1 MENFK
6 HNEIQNRVSLY
17 FDNALGDT
25 EKVELLNEVDCD
37 PKYSKI
43 FEKEQNYRN
52 FIKNNITRPTV
63 SSDLI
68 KSIKDSINVR

>member
-1 MENFK
+1 MENSK

-17 FDNALGDT
+17 FDNALADS
-25 EKVELLNEVDCD
+25 EKQELLSQVDCD
-37 PKYSKI
+37 PKCSKI
-43 FEKEQNYRN
+43 FQKEQNYRN

-68 KSIKDSINVR
+68 KSIKDSINIR